1 MNRIIILRSY
11 SVLGMQQQIN
21 ILTYMITYTREVS
34 LILIQLKITYEQN
47 QHIEMQQ
54 QQITLTENQIYTNT

>member
-1 MNRIIILRSY
+1 
-11 SVLGMQQQIN
+11 MQHTQIN

-54 QQITLTENQIYTNT
+54 QQIILTENQIYTNT